1 MHVTPLFGLSSYTY
15 PWSIDLAKSAQVQP
29 IRAIQLLKSAE
40 ALGAKRLQLAD
51 NLPVDKLPRQ
61 EWDGLVSAARA
72 SQIQLELGIRGLTP
86 ENLETYLPLCA
97 DCQSPFLRVVID
109 AAGYEPPTDTIIEII
124 CSALPQFKK
133 QQVVLAL
140 ENHDRF
146 RAVELVKI
154 IEATDA
160 DWVGICLDTAN
171 SLGADEGIYEV
182 TETLAPYT
190 VNLHVKDYAIRR
202 FSHGMGFEVTG
213 RPAGTGQAPIPWIL
227 ERLAKFGNCQS
238 ATLEVWSMPLETA
251 ELTIAQEQQWAAS
264 GAEYLKSALAARQ
277 TEEMT
282 MKFKN

>member
-15 PWSIDLAKSAQVQP
+15 PWSIGLAKRAHIQP
-29 IRAIQLLKSAE
+29 MQIVLLLE
-40 ALGAKRLQLAD
+40 AAVALDAKRIQLAD
-51 NLPVDKLPRQ
+51 NFPVHELSRQ
-61 EWDGLVSAARA
+61 AWNDLISEARA
-72 SQIQLELGIRGLTP
+72 SQIQLELGIRGLTRD
-86 ENLETYLPLCA
+86 NLEAYLSLCT

-109 AAGYEPPTDTIIEII
+109 AADYEPPTDTIIEII
-124 CSALPQFKK
+124 NSVLPQFRK
-133 QQVVLAL
+133 QKILLAL

-146 RAVELVKI
+146 RAGELVEI
-154 IEATDA
+154 IRATDP

-238 ATLEVWSMPLETA
+238 ATLEVWTMPLETA
-251 ELTIAQEQQWAAS
+251 ELTIVQEQQWAAS

-277 TEEMT
+277 AEKINT
-282 MKFKN
+282 